1 MTSSSQG
8 LDVVVVGAGAAGIAA
23 GRALRRRGLSFL
35 VLEGRDRLGG
45 RAHTD
50 RCGTP
55 YALDLGC
62 EWLHSAD
69 RNVLAGVA
77 TDHGFALDKSEPP
90 WRRRSAQPGF
100 GAAEQAA
107 FGAEQEAFYAR
118 LEDAADEVRRTG
130 HDRPASALL
139 DPAARWNGLTDA
151 VSTYYNGAPL
161 DRVSVLDFDRY
172 VDTDV
177 NWRVKDGYGA
187 MIAALGADLP
197 VRFGCRVTGVDCTG
211 HGVRVETAEGA
222 VEAAA
227 VIVTVPTNVLAS
239 GAIRFAPTLDDHMQA
254 ASHLPLGVA
263 DKVFFT
269 LDGAGAFE
277 PDTRVIGAPKRRDS
291 GSYTLRSGGRPL
303 LEGYFGGDYA
313 RHLEAGG
320 LAAFVSAAR
329 EEITAAL
336 GRDIG
341 ASLAPVV
348 ATSWARDLLALGSY
362 SHALVGHA
370 DARAAL
376 ATPVDDRL
384 LFAGEATSKH
394 FFSTAHGAFEE
405 GARAARAVADLVQ
418 PASQSASRLA

>member
-1 MTSSSQG
+1 MTSSSQR

-23 GRALRRRGLSFL
+23 GRTLRRLGLSFL
-35 VLEGRDRLGG
+35 ILEGRDRLGG

-55 YALDLGC
+55 YPLDLGC

-69 RNVLAGVA
+69 RNVLAGMAVE
-77 TDHGFALDKSEPP
+77 HGFTLDKSDPP

-118 LEDAADEVRRTG
+118 LEDAAAAVRRTG
-130 HDRPASALL
+130 RDRPASELL

-151 VSTYYNGAPL
+151 ISTYYNGAPL

-177 NWRVKDGYGA
+177 NWRVRGGYGT

-197 VRFGCRVTGVDCTG
+197 VRRGCRVTGVDLAG

-227 VIVTVPTNVLAS
+227 AIVTVPTTVLAS
-239 GAIRFAPTLDDHMQA
+239 GAICFAPSLDDHMQA
-254 ASHLPLGVA
+254 AAHLPLGLA

-269 LDGAGAFE
+269 LKDADAFE
-277 PDTRVIGAPKRRDS
+277 ADTRLVGAPERRDS
-291 GSYTLRSGGRPL
+291 GSYTLCSGGGAL
-303 LEGYFGGDYA
+303 LEGCLGGDYA
-313 RHLEAGG
+313 RDLEAGG
-320 LAAFVSAAR
+320 LPAFVDAAR
-329 EEITAAL
+329 SEITAAL
-336 GRDIG
+336 GRDMG
-341 ASLAPVV
+341 ASRTPVV
-348 ATSWARDLLALGSY
+348 ATGWARDPLALGSY
-362 SHALVGHA
+362 SHALPGHA
-370 DARAAL
+370 EARAVL
-376 ATPVDDRL
+376 ATAVDDRL

-394 FFSTAHGAFEE
+394 FFSTAHGAYEE
-405 GARAARAVADLVQ
+405 GARAARALADIVQ
-418 PASQSASRLA
+418 PASRLA